1 MENQSMNQVKI
12 AVGEKFPLFPE
23 GTKRVIGTDAAF
35 FEANEFNQGYSLCV
49 YLTDISFGDIQSFR
63 NDKITM
69 KVLQANDGIVLPLI
83 KIGNTMLFEMS
94 FNPVLYSDDRYL
106 QLAESNNILS
116 MFLIESRTGTVKAI
130 RQCNLPLKMIQIC
143 REAWSR
149 AMLDPNFTAK
159 FNEWSSRMS
168 KYPIRTLW
176 DRATSA
182 GALGETYSLQ
192 EINMPNQYK
201 PQKNI

>member
-1 MENQSMNQVKI
+1 M
-12 AVGEKFPLFPE
+12 
-23 GTKRVIGTDAAF
+23 GTDAAF
-35 FEANEFNQGYSLCV
+35 FEANEFNQGYSFFV
-49 YLTDISFGDIQSFR
+49 YLTDISFSDIYSFR

-69 KVLQANDGIVLPLI
+69 KILQANDGIVLPLT
-83 KIGNTMLFEMS
+83 KIGNTMIFEMS
-94 FNPVLYSDDRYL
+94 FNPVLYNDDRYL

-143 REAWSR
+143 KEAWSR
-149 AMLDPNFTAK
+149 AILDPNFTVK

-182 GALGETYSLQ
+182 GTLGETYNLQ

-201 PQKNI
+201 PQENI